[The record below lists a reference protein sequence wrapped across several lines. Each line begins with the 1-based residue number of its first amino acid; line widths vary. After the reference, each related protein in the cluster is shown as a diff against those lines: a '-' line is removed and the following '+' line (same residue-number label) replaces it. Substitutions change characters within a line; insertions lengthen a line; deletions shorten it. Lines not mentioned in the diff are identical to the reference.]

1 MAISRLNNHCS
12 RHCCHYCDILTK
24 LTKSSVFQ
32 STLNSCDAFSISYC
46 VDLIVLMSQE
56 VERLRQQL
64 ELCEKN
70 LNQKR
75 ETVKILLQQVCTLPA
90 FSCFSRCAR
99 CLHLSLFCP

>member
-1 MAISRLNNHCS
+1 
-12 RHCCHYCDILTK
+12 
-24 LTKSSVFQ
+24 
-32 STLNSCDAFSISYC
+32 
-46 VDLIVLMSQE
+46 MSQE